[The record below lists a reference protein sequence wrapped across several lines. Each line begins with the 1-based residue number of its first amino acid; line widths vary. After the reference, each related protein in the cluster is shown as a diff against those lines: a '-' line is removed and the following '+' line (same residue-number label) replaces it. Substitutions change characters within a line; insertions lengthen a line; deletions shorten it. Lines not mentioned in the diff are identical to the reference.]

1 MKKRASTEIPDI
13 KNHVFNISIDF
24 VFTVCVCPA
33 AINPSGVVSC
43 RECCEALN
51 ALNGFFLSY
60 SRLSKGIPLCTVF
73 SLSRGLLKG
82 PLLGVEFPASSR
94 HAMFCGN
101 GLFIDSGMRC
111 ACRNPLKFARNMV

>member
-1 MKKRASTEIPDI
+1 M
-13 KNHVFNISIDF
+13 
-24 VFTVCVCPA
+24 CVCPA

-43 RECCEALN
+43 RECCGALN
-51 ALNGFFLSY
+51 ALNGFFPSY

-82 PLLGVEFPASSR
+82 PLLGAKFPASSR

-111 ACRNPLKFARNMV
+111 ACKTHTRVLR